1 MIIMLANPVPLT
13 AKCVQVLY
21 HVNNVNTL
29 VYVPLPV
36 VPVDMDLK
44 LLWVESTYHTNRLNV
59 KIECV
64 WNVPLKMYV
73 LNVK

>member
-1 MIIMLANPVPLT
+1 MLANPVPLT

-44 LLWVESTYHTNRLNV
+44 LL
-59 KIECV
+59 
-64 WNVPLKMYV
+64 
-73 LNVK
+73 